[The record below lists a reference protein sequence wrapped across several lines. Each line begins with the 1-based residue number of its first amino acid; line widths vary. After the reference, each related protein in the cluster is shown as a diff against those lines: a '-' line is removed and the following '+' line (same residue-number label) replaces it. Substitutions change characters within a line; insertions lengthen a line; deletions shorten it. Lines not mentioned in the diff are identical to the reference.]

1 MGVWKDLARGAC
13 VELLRWLVHHWGDSG
28 KGTCGAGSV
37 EPSWG
42 SKTAFWEKEL
52 ILCQDKVRE
61 LGQAVSE
68 FELVRLELETCKHSS
83 CELWLGISFF
93 IGTFVGALLAF
104 WLQKARALPVET
116 AEVANRERRRVRPS
130 PRRRGGG
137 VVDHGDWD

>member
-1 MGVWKDLARGAC
+1 MARASLGRFRKGDL
-13 VELLRWLVHHWGDSG
+13 WSSG
-28 KGTCGAGSV
+28 TGSV
-37 EPSWG
+37 QPSWG

-68 FELVRLELETCKHSS
+68 FELVRFELEACKQNF
-83 CELWLGISFF
+83 LWALVWLGISFF

-104 WLQKARALPVET
+104 WLQKAHALPVET
-116 AEVANRERRRVRPS
+116 AEGANRERRLVRPS